1 MAYDSAVGVCSV
13 SMASSHERRLA
24 ARPVQH
30 VVTHRKKKKDRFTR
44 VFLYSC
50 ITMHCTNDYEDGA
63 VSGPGAAGLDSCVLE
78 SVSVAIRDDAAAGS
92 ALSCMRVS

>member
-30 VVTHRKKKKDRFTR
+30 VVTHTKKKDRFTR

-92 ALSCMRVS
+92 ALSCMRES